1 MSKELKTG
9 IVSIVIIALFVW
21 GYYFLKGQDLLQPNA
36 RHFFIEYNGIQGLNE
51 ASAVT
56 INGLKVGK
64 VVDIHFNESPE
75 KRGKL
80 VVEILLEN
88 DFEFSNK
95 SIAKI
100 YSTSLMG
107 GQNLAIVPSYVGD
120 LAKSG
125 DYLKGEVESDIFSS
139 VGEKLNPIQSKIENV
154 IVSADSLLTGLN
166 QILDDKS
173 KASLN
178 RSVLSFEKAIDS
190 IGSTI
195 ERVNSLLSSTEN
207 DLKISLRNTKKIT
220 ANFSKISD
228 TLAQVNLGAVIKKVE
243 TTLENVSSLIAGIEA
258 GKGSL
263 GKLATDD
270 AMYNNLSNASNE
282 LAELLKEMKLH
293 PKRFV
298 HFSVFGKKAKPYVEE
313 ENKTNK

>member
-1 MSKELKTG
+1 MSKEFKTG

-120 LAKSG
+120 IAQSG

-195 ERVNSLLSSTEN
+195 EKVNSLLSSTEN

-228 TLAQVNLGAVIKKVE
+228 TLAQANLGAVIKKVE

-270 AMYNNLSNASNE
+270 AMYTNLNNASKE

-313 ENKTNK
+313 EKNKNK